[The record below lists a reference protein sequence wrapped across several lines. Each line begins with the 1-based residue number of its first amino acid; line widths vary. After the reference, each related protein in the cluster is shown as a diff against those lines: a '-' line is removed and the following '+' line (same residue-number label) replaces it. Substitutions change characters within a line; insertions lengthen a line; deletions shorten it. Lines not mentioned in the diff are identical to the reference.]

1 MFKKILIGVIIN
13 SLALFVVT
21 HFMPDIQ
28 YTGGIKFFI
37 LAGFIIGVLNTFVKP
52 LMKILSFP
60 LLLATIGLFTLVINA
75 IIFWLTVQ
83 VVNGINIADVSVKI
97 TQPWIYLVAAF
108 LFGMVNWLLHR
119 FLK

>member
-21 HFMPDIQ
+21 YFIPDIQ
-28 YTGGIKFFI
+28 YTGGVKFFI
-37 LAGFIIGVLNTFVKP
+37 MAGFIIGVLNTFVKP

-60 LLLATIGLFTLVINA
+60 LVLATIGLFTFIINA

-83 VVNGINIADVSVKI
+83 VVNGMNIAEVSVKV
-97 TQPWIYLVAAF
+97 TKPWVFLIAAL
-108 LFGMVNWLLHR
+108 LFGVVNWTLHR